1 MCFVWST
8 SGVATPG
15 PTRAQTQVKLARA
28 LHGKI
33 ANSIKDQV
41 PQIKNKWIMLTH
53 VNQ

>member
-15 PTRAQTQVKLARA
+15 PTRAQTQAKLAARA
-28 LHGKI
+28 LHDKI

-41 PQIKNKWIMLTH
+41 PQSKNKWIMLTR
-53 VNQ
+53 